1 MRAAWSELGA
11 IDPKALVEARLQ
23 AHHAVQWV
31 TRAARANLPAMPDD
45 SHSNLGWEPRL
56 RGLVSHDLIASDGS
70 MYRCGLR
77 IDAITLFVAKDWE
90 MTSELRLDGRVD
102 GDAASWIDNILTD
115 LGLDRAGGVA
125 LPYDIPAHPVAAG
138 GRYSGAADR
147 PAFAELARWFE
158 AADDILDEVKSRLTD
173 IGSASGAVRCWP
185 HHFDI
190 ATLLSLGRGDPE
202 RAAAIGIGM
211 SPGDAYYPQ
220 PYFYISPW
228 PAPPVDGLPRL
239 PVPGHWHTLGFVA
252 AVATGEELL
261 SMPEPRAGMRRF
273 IDAAIAIARGLLAA

>member
-31 TRAARANLPAMPDD
+31 TRAAHANLPAMPDD

-56 RGLVSHDLIASDGS
+56 HGLVSHDLITSDGS

-77 IDAITLFVAKDWE
+77 VDAMTLFVAKDSE

-102 GDAASWIDNILTD
+102 VDAASWIDDILTD
-115 LGLDRAGGVA
+115 LGLDRTGGVA

-158 AADDILDEVKSRLTD
+158 AADDILEEVKPRLAD
-173 IGSASGAVRCWP
+173 IGSGPGAVVLAASFRHC
-185 HHFDI
+185 DI
-190 ATLLSLGRGDPE
+190 AVARRG
-202 RAAAIGIGM
+202 
-211 SPGDAYYPQ
+211 
-220 PYFYISPW
+220 
-228 PAPPVDGLPRL
+228 
-239 PVPGHWHTLGFVA
+239 
-252 AVATGEELL
+252 
-261 SMPEPRAGMRRF
+261 
-273 IDAAIAIARGLLAA
+273 